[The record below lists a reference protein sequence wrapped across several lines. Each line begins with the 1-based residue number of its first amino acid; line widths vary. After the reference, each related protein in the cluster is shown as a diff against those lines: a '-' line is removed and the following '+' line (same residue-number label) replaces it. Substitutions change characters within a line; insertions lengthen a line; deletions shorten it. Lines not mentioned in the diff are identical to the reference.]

1 MLINSEVTRQFHNL
15 GDLKKSS
22 FASLKNG
29 GKQGI
34 FIIFLYGTLSAPT
47 ARTSKNLKRLVKSTL
62 SDETLALEVSL
73 ETCFLIN
80 LSWLN

>member
-1 MLINSEVTRQFHNL
+1 MLINSEVTLQFHNL

-47 ARTSKNLKRLVKSTL
+47 ARTLKNLKRLVKSTL